1 MHSRRTGKVRPAPNA
16 GMWILRKLSLFA
28 VIGLFWVG
36 GTATVSGQSLV
47 GADAGVVT
55 PRPAGWQRGE
65 GQPYEVAGSE
75 VWSVPDP
82 VSGRDYQVFVALP
95 ASYAEQ
101 PERRYP
107 VLYVTDADYAFPLL
121 RQISRRLNVE
131 GPRVE
136 DFILVGLSYAKGDGG
151 MQSRRRDYTPTPNGP
166 SSAPAD
172 AVHGQA
178 AEYITYLQRQ
188 VLPFIA
194 GRYRSDEGRRLLLGH
209 SYGGLLGA
217 QVLLTEPTMF
227 AGYVL
232 GSPSFWYDR
241 HCMERFEAAYA
252 NGHDDLPASVYMYVG
267 QYEAM
272 KPGDSRYSREV
283 DMVADARR
291 MERAL
296 RARRYPSLSMK
307 LDVLDDEDHLSVAPR
322 GFTLGLEYLLEIG
335 E

>member
-47 GADAGVVT
+47 GADAGVAT

-151 MQSRRRDYTPTPNGP
+151 MQSRRRDYTPTPSVGT
-166 SSAPAD
+166 
-172 AVHGQA
+172 V
-178 AEYITYLQRQ
+178 TCR
-188 VLPFIA
+188 IA
-194 GRYRSDEGRRLLLGH
+194 L
-209 SYGGLLGA
+209 A
-217 QVLLTEPTMF
+217 QVSAFHFGFL
-227 AGYVL
+227 
-232 GSPSFWYDR
+232 
-241 HCMERFEAAYA
+241 
-252 NGHDDLPASVYMYVG
+252 
-267 QYEAM
+267 
-272 KPGDSRYSREV
+272 
-283 DMVADARR
+283 
-291 MERAL
+291 
-296 RARRYPSLSMK
+296 SLA
-307 LDVLDDEDHLSVAPR
+307 E
-322 GFTLGLEYLLEIG
+322 G
-335 E
+335 

>member
-1 MHSRRTGKVRPAPNA
+1 
-16 GMWILRKLSLFA
+16 MWILRKLSLFA

-47 GADAGVVT
+47 GADAGVAT

-241 HCMERFEAAYA
+241 IAWNASRRPMPTATTTCP
-252 NGHDDLPASVYMYVG
+252 PASTCTWG
-267 QYEAM
+267 
-272 KPGDSRYSREV
+272 ST
-283 DMVADARR
+283 RR
-291 MERAL
+291 
-296 RARRYPSLSMK
+296 
-307 LDVLDDEDHLSVAPR
+307 
-322 GFTLGLEYLLEIG
+322 
-335 E
+335 